1 MSYFVSGPPP
11 LRFGVWVCPL
21 LKNKLIL
28 LRWFDSLKE
37 AAWVGLKV
45 GDWAPQGPDFE
56 VVGEVLVAA
65 AAALKGNVVEAVVK
79 CVDNVVVVVV
89 VEVGAVMSLDDFSVG
104 VCDAGGGGVAL
115 EAFALLH
122 FVDGDVSDV
131 SNLSIAVGMT
141 AFVGGGLGVSVVVAV
156 GVNVVHVVEV
166 DIFVGVNAVD
176 GMKVVVVG
184 VSVVHVVEVEVVV
197 AVVVVQVVLFGVNA
211 VDVAAETEDKV
222 PRSFSSY
229 SSGFSSSSFAVLE
242 EFPAGPD
249 SEDFL

>member
-1 MSYFVSGPPP
+1 M
-11 LRFGVWVCPL
+11 
-21 LKNKLIL
+21 
-28 LRWFDSLKE
+28 KE
-37 AAWVGLKV
+37 AGWVGLKV
-45 GDWAPQGPDFE
+45 GDWALKGFDGPDFE
-56 VVGEVLVAA
+56 VVGEVLVAVA
-65 AAALKGNVVEAVVK
+65 AVAASEGNAVEAVVK
-79 CVDNVVVVVV
+79 CVDNVVV

-197 AVVVVQVVLFGVNA
+197 AVVVVQVVLFGVSA

>member
-1 MSYFVSGPPP
+1 M
-11 LRFGVWVCPL
+11 
-21 LKNKLIL
+21 
-28 LRWFDSLKE
+28 KE
-37 AAWVGLKV
+37 AGWVGLKV
-45 GDWAPQGPDFE
+45 GDWALKGFDGPDFE
-56 VVGEVLVAA
+56 VVGEVLVAVA
-65 AAALKGNVVEAVVK
+65 AVAASEGNAVEAVVK
-79 CVDNVVVVVV
+79 CVDNVVV

-122 FVDGDVSDV
+122 FVDGDVSHV
-131 SNLSIAVGMT
+131 SNLSIAAGIT
-141 AFVGGGLGVSVVVAV
+141 AFVGGGLGVSVVAV

-197 AVVVVQVVLFGVNA
+197 AVVVVDVVDSVVVVVVVVQVVLFGVMVA
-211 VDVAAETEDKV
+211 DVAAETEDKV

>member
-1 MSYFVSGPPP
+1 M
-11 LRFGVWVCPL
+11 
-21 LKNKLIL
+21 
-28 LRWFDSLKE
+28 KE
-37 AAWVGLKV
+37 AGWVGLKV
-45 GDWAPQGPDFE
+45 GDWALKGFDGPDFE
-56 VVGEVLVAA
+56 VVGEVLVAVA
-65 AAALKGNVVEAVVK
+65 AVAASEGNAVEAVVK
-79 CVDNVVVVVV
+79 CVDNVVV

-122 FVDGDVSDV
+122 FVDGDVSHV
-131 SNLSIAVGMT
+131 SNLSIAAGIT
-141 AFVGGGLGVSVVVAV
+141 AFVGGGLGVSVVAV

-166 DIFVGVNAVD
+166 DIFVGVNTVD
-176 GMKVVVVG
+176 WLKVVVVG

-197 AVVVVQVVLFGVNA
+197 AVVVVQVVLFGVSA